1 MNKII
6 YTPTEFSKNIY
17 ENTGNINGTNSEVEI
32 INENT
37 NNSVVALDSNYW
49 KETKET
55 LYLYRTGVLDVVK
68 ER

>member
-17 ENTGNINGTNSEVEI
+17 EIMENVNGTNSEVEI

-37 NNSVVALDSNYW
+37 NNSVVVLDSNYW
-49 KETKET
+49 KGT
-55 LYLYRTGVLDVVK
+55 L
-68 ER
+68 